1 MRKNFAIIDTE
12 TLGGAKDKHVNT
24 YDFSAVAYD
33 RQGNWKDSLNILI
46 LEHLVLDTAYY
57 GKFKKEFYKELLRK
71 PSTTICYTEDEALEV
86 IENWFDDNDITTIC
100 AHNSAFDFEKTFF
113 SAIAHDYEIIDTWL
127 AFAQT
132 IGQTKRYN
140 NFCVENDYVTK
151 TGNIQMTA
159 EICYRY
165 ISGDNEFVEQHTAFA
180 DASIEA
186 EILFAVFAT
195 HKKFARNCHMG
206 TPAGY
211 PRMAIKAGA
220 K

>member
-1 MRKNFAIIDTE
+1 MKKNFAVIDTE
-12 TLGGAKDKHVNT
+12 TLGGATEKRVNT

-33 RQGNWKDSLNILI
+33 HSGNWLDSLQIVI
-46 LEHLVLDTAYY
+46 LEHLILEGAYY
-57 GKFKKEFYKELLRK
+57 GKYKKEFYKNLLRLS
-71 PSTTICYTEDEALEV
+71 STTICYTEEEALEV
-86 IENWFDDNDITTIC
+86 IEDWLDANEITTVC

-113 SAIAHDYEIIDTWL
+113 SSIAHDYEIIDTWL

-140 NFCVENDYVTK
+140 NFCVENGYVTK
-151 TGNIQMTA
+151 SRNIQMSA

-165 ISGDNEFVEQHTAFA
+165 ISGNNDFVEEHTAFS

-186 EILFAVFAT
+186 EILFAIFAT
-195 HKKFARNCHMG
+195 HKKFSRNCHMG

-211 PRMAIKAGA
+211 PRMAIKARD
-220 K
+220 